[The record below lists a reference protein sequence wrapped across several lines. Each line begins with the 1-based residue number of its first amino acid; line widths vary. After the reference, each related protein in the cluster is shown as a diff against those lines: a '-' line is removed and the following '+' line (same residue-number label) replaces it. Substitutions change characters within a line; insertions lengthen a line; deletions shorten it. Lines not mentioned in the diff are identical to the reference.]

1 MCLHLE
7 NHRTHVHSF
16 FYLFLFFLVTKGRW
30 KKLCRPPTHG
40 VSQYRFTAAR
50 VQWPCSTVSIKPFWS
65 LKCSGQ
71 VCTLFIVRGLCKWI
85 SAATKLWADYRTLV
99 SIRIFRIACGG
110 CNFCVLVCAG
120 NDPASK
126 ITITLVVPA
135 QQRVI
140 GFSFQLAII
149 QHQFAL
155 HALGYCHL
163 CKDNHAFSKF
173 CSQG

>member
-1 MCLHLE
+1 MDEVRCKRNLKAEFGFRCYGFRHWRLSATLHYA
-7 NHRTHVHSF
+7 RKFQVDFSFSF
-16 FYLFLFFLVTKGRW
+16 FKEDQRW
-30 KKLCRPPTHG
+30 SLEKIMPSANTW

-71 VCTLFIVRGLCKWI
+71 VCTLFIVPGLCKWI

-110 CNFCVLVCAG
+110 CNFYVFVCAG

-126 ITITLVVPA
+126 ITITL
-135 QQRVI
+135 
-140 GFSFQLAII
+140 
-149 QHQFAL
+149 
-155 HALGYCHL
+155 
-163 CKDNHAFSKF
+163 AFTSATAGNRF
-173 CSQG
+173 